1 MSDVFLH
8 VGLPKTGTT
17 TVQAVLEQRSAALAE
32 AGVLFPGGR
41 HHAQR
46 LAAYDLLGQRVR
58 GDDSLAVAGAVA
70 RLVAE
75 VDAHRGPSV
84 VVSEEELGLARPR
97 HVRRVVRSLPGH
109 RVVVVVTVRDLART
123 LVSAWQQSVVMGG
136 TVGWRDYVD
145 AARDPAQ
152 GPAGLSFWVR
162 HDLLRVLDAWGSELP
177 VEQVRLVTVP
187 PGADVAAPAAPGVAG
202 AGGGD
207 TLLDRFAAATDL
219 PAGVLGNAT
228 AWRNVSLGAAELEVL
243 RRLNEQL
250 VGPLNTNQHRHVV
263 EQGIRPG
270 LESTR
275 SRPPQLTADDLAW
288 VRGRSADLVAELE
301 RRGHPV
307 VGDLADL
314 LPAAAPP
321 TSVPPDGTSERELL
335 AAAEAGLS
343 SLALAHGRLFTRYN
357 RAFRREEGRLPT
369 TGELLGSSARAAV
382 FRLQKQGLAATGH
395 PLVNW
400 AARTWLRRTSGTR

>member
-17 TVQAVLEQRSAALAE
+17 TVQAVLEQRAAALAQ

-41 HHAQR
+41 HHVQR

-58 GDDSLAVAGAVA
+58 GDDSLAVAGAFA

-75 VDAHRGPSV
+75 VEAHTGRSV
-84 VVSEEELGLARPR
+84 VISEEELGLARPR

-123 LVSAWQQSVVMGG
+123 LVSAWQQSVVMGS
-136 TVGWRDYVD
+136 TVTWHQFVD
-145 AARDPAQ
+145 AAQDPAR

-162 HDLLRVLDAWGSELP
+162 HDLLRVLDAWRSELP
-177 VEQVRLVTVP
+177 VEQVRIVTVP
-187 PGADVAAPAAPGVAG
+187 PRGGAAAPGATG
-202 AGGGD
+202 RGD
-207 TLLDRFAAATDL
+207 TLLDRFAAATEL
-219 PAGVLGNAT
+219 PEGVLDDPPP
-228 AWRNVSLGAAELEVL
+228 WRNVSLGVAELELL
-243 RRLNEQL
+243 RRLNERI
-250 VGPLNTNQHRHVV
+250 VGPLNKNQYRHVV
-263 EQGIRPG
+263 EQGMRSG

-275 SRPPQLTADDLAW
+275 SRPPQLPAEHAAW
-288 VRGRSADLVAELE
+288 ARRRSADLVAELE

-314 LPAAAPP
+314 LPADAPLT
-321 TSVPPDGTSERELL
+321 TSAPDQASESELF
-335 AAAEAGLS
+335 AAAEAGLAA
-343 SLALAHGRLFTRYN
+343 LALAHGRLFTRYN

-369 TGELLGSSARAAV
+369 TRELVGSSTRAAV
-382 FRLQKQGLAATGH
+382 FQLQKQGLTATGH

-400 AARTWLRRTSGTR
+400 AARTWLRRTTGAR

>member
-17 TVQAVLEQRSAALAE
+17 TVQAVLEQRASALAE
-32 AGVLFPGGR
+32 VGVLFPGGR
-41 HHAQR
+41 HHAER

-58 GDDSLAVAGAVA
+58 GDDNLAVAGAFA

-75 VDAHRGPSV
+75 VGPFQGRSV

-123 LVSAWQQSVVMGG
+123 LVSAWQQSVVMGS
-136 TVGWRDYVD
+136 TVTWEQFVD
-145 AARDPAQ
+145 AAQDPAQ
-152 GPAGLSFWVR
+152 GPSGLSFWVR

-177 VEQVRLVTVP
+177 VEQVRIVTVP
-187 PGADVAAPAAPGVAG
+187 PSGETTVPGVTG
-202 AGGGD
+202 ARGD
-207 TLLDRFAAATDL
+207 TLLDRFAAATEL
-219 PAGVLGNAT
+219 PAGALGDPP

-243 RRLNEQL
+243 RRLNERL
-250 VGPLNTNQHRHVV
+250 VGPLNTKQYRHVV
-263 EQGIRPG
+263 EQGLRSG

-275 SRPPQLTADDLAW
+275 SRAPQLRPEHVAW

-314 LPAAAPP
+314 LPADAPLAA
-321 TSVPPDGTSERELL
+321 SHADGTSESELL
-335 AAAEAGLS
+335 AAAEAGLA

-369 TGELLGSSARAAV
+369 PRELVGSSSRAAV
-382 FRLQKQGLAATGH
+382 FHLQKQGLAATGH